1 MKHNREREREK
12 KEEKKEEKKTETKKS
27 KNRKKK
33 SRARKS
39 KTDEHVLR
47 HFFLYC
53 YSFQSLGGKKGGFR
67 DLYNAQ
73 HIHTPHF
80 SPKQSQGGQEDRKRR
95 SVERDFEKF

>member
-12 KEEKKEEKKTETKKS
+12 RREKRRE
-27 KNRKKK
+27 KNRDQKIKKQKKK